1 MYIYTYVC
9 SHISIDKKNPY
20 IWQRQGTP
28 SKLHHQEE
36 PGVAVQHFQALGDVW
51 MPHRPVTLIEKK
63 GKNDAGFHPSA
74 GGLF

>member
-1 MYIYTYVC
+1 
-9 SHISIDKKNPY
+9 
-20 IWQRQGTP
+20 
-28 SKLHHQEE
+28 
-36 PGVAVQHFQALGDVW
+36 VQHFQALGDVW